1 MARPSIARH
10 HAALPRMEETPPP
23 AAEVAPEPA
32 PAPPPAPME
41 EEGIDLTKYSITIT
55 LGVVFVIA
63 KVLDYFGIIDAN

>member
-1 MARPSIARH
+1 
-10 HAALPRMEETPPP
+10 
-23 AAEVAPEPA
+23 
-32 PAPPPAPME
+32 ME